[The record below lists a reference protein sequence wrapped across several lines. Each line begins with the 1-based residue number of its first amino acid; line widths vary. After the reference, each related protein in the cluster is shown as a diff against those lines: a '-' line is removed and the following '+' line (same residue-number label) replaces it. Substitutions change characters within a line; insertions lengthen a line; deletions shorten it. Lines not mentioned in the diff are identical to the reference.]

1 MYYSDNISTSYS
13 DTSNNTI
20 LVIILVGMY
29 STNVITSILL
39 FNTNNEE
46 NTNSAI
52 YTRVKNYT
60 NTSISPVIL
69 LVLIILVSISTT
81 STIVILRVLV
91 SDIN

>member
-1 MYYSDNISTSYS
+1 
-13 DTSNNTI
+13 
-20 LVIILVGMY
+20 MY

-39 FNTNNEE
+39 FNTTNEE
-46 NTNSAI
+46 NTNSAS
-52 YTRVKNYT
+52 YTTVKNYM

-81 STIVILRVLV
+81 CTIVILRVLV

>member
-1 MYYSDNISTSYS
+1 
-13 DTSNNTI
+13 
-20 LVIILVGMY
+20 MY
-29 STNVITSILL
+29 STNVLTIILL
-39 FNTNNEE
+39 FNTTNEA
-46 NTNSAI
+46 NTNSAS
-52 YTRVKNYT
+52 YTTVRNYT